1 MTLWNHITVG
11 RVVCANGS
19 EFVPFGGDM
28 RFRIMILSVSVGRV
42 CMYVHYVKGER
53 MVQVLLIA
61 LPLLG
66 KPLCIET
73 KF

>member
-42 CMYVHYVKGER
+42 FDNDGNEHICREVSDGCRQSFGLRNSIKKK
-53 MVQVLLIA
+53 A
-61 LPLLG
+61 
-66 KPLCIET
+66 K
-73 KF
+73 